1 MYTKSI
7 IQQTVEALRVKENY
21 RAAIENLMERYNI
34 EDSVFV
40 LKNGFLHEAVSG
52 YFAVENIYD
61 SLEKAVSECDMNTMG
76 IRVMNNKIFQTGKIH
91 RNISECDEDKAI
103 FDLDRLEDI
112 R

>member
-21 RAAIENLMERYNI
+21 RAAIENLMDRYNI

-52 YFAVENIYD
+52 YFLGVYSIGLSKNFELFNISSSNLQISTF
-61 SLEKAVSECDMNTMG
+61 SL
-76 IRVMNNKIFQTGKIH
+76 IRVLGENEQEPFPSLIIWWQN
-91 RNISECDEDKAI
+91 
-103 FDLDRLEDI
+103 
-112 R
+112 